1 MAWILTAALR
11 CRQSAGSAD
20 APQRDVR
27 RANMDRLTISASV
40 PCQCSPSTSILC
52 VTVGGMASAG
62 NEPTHKHR
70 RDTRARARARALT
83 VRNVKSVGDSRA
95 PSGSARG
102 GDDDGWLGPTNV
114 GLRERK
120 TTCFRRRH
128 GDRRLDDGRRGESID
143 HSRAVSHTRDLCSR
157 GRPRPRAWCLCS
169 LNSSEV
175 SRRRSELAHPRY
187 CAKVR
192 PLRVVAA
199 A

>member
-157 GRPRPRAWCLCS
+157 QTTTSSGLVSSS

-175 SRRRSELAHPRY
+175 SRRRSELARPRY